1 MAPIRIEPLSGTG
14 GSSSMSFS
22 LSNVPAFPEAT
33 FGACFPEAIG
43 DAAAATWFGDEVEIN
58 WEERDGG
65 VLHCVGRRPG
75 ELSYTV
81 TLTPGEEMVEAHLS
95 LTNETTRDWETTL
108 AFNCF
113 NPNNAE
119 AVWDHDCLRH
129 WVGQQGQMKRLMALP
144 RQFGPRPTIQLYSVE
159 GAPLGKKIPFVA
171 NFAATLED
179 VVLEGWMAIQSVD
192 GRRFIATASK
202 PALFL
207 FQNMEYSCIHSAP
220 SFGPLA
226 PGATGQ
232 AITRLYFV
240 EGDLAVWHERMK

>member
-1 MAPIRIEPLSGTG
+1 MP
-14 GSSSMSFS
+14 
-22 LSNVPAFPEAT
+22 VFPKRLAMRPPQLGLAT
-33 FGACFPEAIG
+33 K
-43 DAAAATWFGDEVEIN
+43 WEIN

-95 LTNETTRDWETTL
+95 LTNESTRDWETTL

-119 AVWDHDCLRH
+119 GVWDHDCLRH

-159 GAPLGKKIPFVA
+159 GAPLGKKDPFCSQFCGNA
-171 NFAATLED
+171 
-179 VVLEGWMAIQSVD
+179 
-192 GRRFIATASK
+192 RR
-202 PALFL
+202 
-207 FQNMEYSCIHSAP
+207 C
-220 SFGPLA
+220 GP
-226 PGATGQ
+226 
-232 AITRLYFV
+232 
-240 EGDLAVWHERMK
+240 